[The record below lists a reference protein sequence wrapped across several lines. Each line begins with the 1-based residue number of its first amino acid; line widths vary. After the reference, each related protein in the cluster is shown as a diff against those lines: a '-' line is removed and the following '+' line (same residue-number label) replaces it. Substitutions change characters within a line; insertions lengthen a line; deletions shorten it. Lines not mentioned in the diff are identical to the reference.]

1 VNQGSLNQEFPR
13 QNDAAIIGRRGM
25 STPAPQALSVAIV
38 DGHGNSGHGAA
49 DVLRDDPAGRFLVV
63 AVVRRIADLA
73 PSVTGAAY
81 DVCVLD
87 LVGVGSV
94 REIERLLETRQVVV
108 CTASGDW
115 QVRVAAWARG
125 AHAVLGQDVSGPPL
139 AEAVW
144 DAAHVPEDIK
154 PQLAH
159 ALLAAADAGALP
171 VTVRQRAMLSDIAGG
186 LPRAQVMEAAGLSQE
201 GLGDEIT
208 RIRQLCVRAGL
219 DRLRLPAA
227 AVPVPAGP
235 AACDWPA
242 SLARKLTPRER
253 EVLELY
259 ADGRTDTEIA
269 GQLGVRPLTVRNHMA
284 RALLRCDI
292 HCSDRETRLW
302 FALAVTGRH
311 RFPERLQR
319 RIEVLRAGPE

>member
-1 VNQGSLNQEFPR
+1 
-13 QNDAAIIGRRGM
+13 M
-25 STPAPQALSVAIV
+25 STPAAQALSVAIV
-38 DGHGNSGHGAA
+38 DGHGNSAHGAA
-49 DVLRDDPAGRFLVV
+49 DVLRNDPAGRFLVV

-73 PSVTGAAY
+73 PGVTGAAY

-125 AHAVLGQDVSGPPL
+125 AHAVLGQDVAGPPL

-159 ALLAAADAGALP
+159 ALLEAADAGALP
-171 VTVRQRAMLSDIAGG
+171 LTVRQRAMLSDIAGG

-201 GLGDEIT
+201 SLGDEIT
-208 RIRQLCVRAGL
+208 RIRQLCVRADL

-227 AVPVPAGP
+227 AVPLPAGP
-235 AACDWPA
+235 AGPAGLVARDWPA
-242 SLARKLTPRER
+242 SLSRKLTPRER

-292 HCSDRETRLW
+292 HRSDRETRLW

-319 RIEVLRAGPE
+319 RIEVLRAGPG

>member
-1 VNQGSLNQEFPR
+1 
-13 QNDAAIIGRRGM
+13 M
-25 STPAPQALSVAIV
+25 SPPVAQVLSVAIV
-38 DGHGNSGHGAA
+38 DDHGITGQGAA
-49 DVLRDDPAGRFLVV
+49 DVLRGDPAGRFRVV

-73 PSVTGAAY
+73 PGVTGAAY

-87 LVGVGSV
+87 LVGVGPA

-108 CTASGDW
+108 CTASQDW
-115 QVRVAAWARG
+115 RVRVAAWARG
-125 AHAVLGQDVSGPPL
+125 AHAVLGKDVYGPPL

-144 DAAHVPEDIK
+144 DAAHLPEDIK
-154 PQLAH
+154 PQLAQ
-159 ALLAAADAGALP
+159 ALLDAVDAGALP
-171 VTVRQRAMLSDIAGG
+171 LTVRHHAMLNDIAGG
-186 LPRAQVMEAAGLSQE
+186 VPRGQVMEAAGLSQE
-201 GLGDEIT
+201 GLADEIT

-219 DRLRLPAA
+219 DRLRLPAT
-227 AVPVPAGP
+227 AVPGP
-235 AACDWPA
+235 DGSPDAREWPA

-253 EVLELY
+253 EILELY
-259 ADGRTDTEIA
+259 ADGSTDEEIA

-292 HCSDRETRLW
+292 HRSDRETRLW

-319 RIEVLRAGPE
+319 RIEVLRAGPD

>member
-1 VNQGSLNQEFPR
+1 
-13 QNDAAIIGRRGM
+13 M
-25 STPAPQALSVAIV
+25 STPAAQALSVAIV
-38 DGHGNSGHGAA
+38 DGHGNSAHGAA
-49 DVLRDDPAGRFLVV
+49 DVLRNDPAGRFLVV

-73 PSVTGAAY
+73 PGVTGAAY

-94 REIERLLETRQVVV
+94 PEIERLLETRQVVV

-159 ALLAAADAGALP
+159 ALLEAADAGALP
-171 VTVRQRAMLSDIAGG
+171 LTVRQRAMLSDIAGG

-235 AACDWPA
+235 AGQAGPVACDWPA
-242 SLARKLTPRER
+242 SLSRKLTPRER

-259 ADGRTDTEIA
+259 ADGSTDEEIA
-269 GQLGVRPLTVRNHMA
+269 GRLGVRPLTVRNHMA

-292 HCSDRETRLW
+292 HRSDRETRLW

-319 RIEVLRAGPE
+319 RIEVLRAGPD